1 MKKYLFV
8 LALYVLAPCCV
19 HAQVI
24 NSIQD
29 LFDKNPE
36 PLEKYLQASIR
47 VPYSAYKD
55 RITGNVVIKARKM
68 TDNSLSFEIQKSL
81 RPDCDQEAL
90 RVVKMVSPK
99 LFLEALNTISEKS
112 FQFIFSQN
120 KNIYYAEKF
129 AVEYFDSNRKAVGE
143 ESNDIKWIRRT
154 LLDTINF
161 IPTRID
167 HIANDGDN
175 KIMVKS
181 DSVLIKYEKDDNQLI
196 YSTSDDYQFGKSP
209 FLGFFYPNKQRV
221 TDFNNQMKSYHSNGS
236 VSSISEKLAI
246 DKDSDSKI
254 VYSWYEN
261 SIPLSIVYTSKIK
274 SERIDKYIS
283 IWDSLGTPLVQQGN
297 GHGVFKTTE
306 GIEEG
311 DVENGYKIGTWK
323 KVNLL
328 GKTLYEEEYKKGQ
341 LVKGVNFTK
350 DKPITYKMIEKQ
362 AEYDGGIAALGRFL
376 SANLEYPKTAQ
387 RDKITGKVYVQF
399 VVGVKG
405 NIQNIQVIKSIRS
418 DVDGEAKRVV
428 ELMTNW
434 IPGEQRGVPVRS
446 RFTIPINFAISY

>member
-68 TDNSLSFEIQKSL
+68 PDNNLRFEIQKSL

-90 RVVKMVSPK
+90 RVVRIVNPK
-99 LFLEALNTISEKS
+99 LFLEALNTISEKN

-175 KIMVKS
+175 KIIVKS
-181 DSVLIKYEKDDNQLI
+181 DSVKIKLDKQQNLLI
-196 YSTSDDYQFGKSP
+196 YSTVDDYKFGTSP
-209 FLGFFYPNKQRV
+209 FLGPIYPNKQRLV
-221 TDFNNQMKSYHSNGS
+221 DVDNPQKIYYSNGNV
-236 VSSISEKLAI
+236 VSLAEKINL
-246 DKDSDSKI
+246 DNDSDSKI
-254 VYSWYEN
+254 IYAWHQN
-261 SIPLSIVYTSKIK
+261 TMPLSIIYSSSINKV
-274 SERIDKYIS
+274 RIDKYIS
-283 IWDSLGTPLVQQGN
+283 VWDSLGTPLVQQGY
-297 GHGVFKTTE
+297 GHCMLKVTE
-306 GIEEG
+306 NSEEG
-311 DVENGYKIGTWK
+311 DISNGFKTGIWK
-323 KVNLL
+323 TINKEGKVLF
-328 GKTLYEEEYKKGQ
+328 EDEYNKGQ
-341 LVKGVNFTK
+341 LIKGVNFTL
-350 DKPITYKMIEKQ
+350 DKSITYKLIEKQ
-362 AEYDGGIAALGRFL
+362 AEYDGGMAGLARFL
-376 SANLEYPKTAQ
+376 SANLKYPKTAQ
-387 RDKITGKVYVQF
+387 RDRIAGKVYLQF

-405 NIQNIQVIKSIRS
+405 NIQDVQVIKGLRA
-418 DVDGEAKRVV
+418 DCDEEAKRVV
-428 ELMTNW
+428 ELMTDW
-434 IPGEQRGVPVRS
+434 IPGEQRGIPVRS
-446 RFTIPINFAISY
+446 RFTIPINFAMP

>member
-1 MKKYLFV
+1 MKKYLFI
-8 LALYVLAPCCV
+8 LALYVLAPCYV

-68 TDNSLSFEIQKSL
+68 PDNNLRFEIQKSL

-90 RVVKMVSPK
+90 RVVRMVNPK

-120 KNIYYAEKF
+120 KKIYYAETF

-167 HIANDGDN
+167 HIANDGGTQ
-175 KIMVKS
+175 IMVKS
-181 DSVLIKYEKDDNQLI
+181 DSVKIKLDKQQNLLI
-196 YSTSDDYQFGKSP
+196 YSTVDDYKFGTSP
-209 FLGFFYPNKQRV
+209 FLGNVYPNKQRV
-221 TDFNNQMKSYHSNGS
+221 TDFNNKMKSYHPNGS

-283 IWDSLGTPLVQQGN
+283 IWDSLGIPLVQQGN

-311 DVENGYKIGTWK
+311 DVENGYKTGTWK

-328 GKTLYEEEYKKGQ
+328 GKTLYEEDYKKGQ
-341 LVKGVNFTK
+341 LIKGVTFTQ
-350 DKPITYKMIEKQ
+350 DRLITYKMIEKQ
-362 AEYDGGIAALGRFL
+362 AEYDGGMAALGRFL
-376 SANLEYPKTAQ
+376 SNHLKYPPTAQ
-387 RDKITGKVYVQF
+387 RDRIAGKVYVQF
-399 VVGVKG
+399 VVGLKG
-405 NIQNIQVIKSIRS
+405 NIQDVQVIKGLRA
-418 DVDGEAKRVV
+418 DCDEEAKRVV
-428 ELMTNW
+428 ELMTDW
-434 IPGEQRGVPVRS
+434 IPGEQRGIPVRS
-446 RFTIPINFAISY
+446 RFTIPINFAMP